1 MGNWDSGMIS
11 FSTRSQ
17 NFKTVKTQMTK
28 PENGRSENLVL
39 FWFFFPSASSCRTTA
54 LLGFS
59 FSLASPRHCPF
70 FFLPRGPIGN
80 WTRSTLSLS
89 QSLLSGVSARCRPAT
104 ADISALCVSLPL
116 SLSLSLS
123 LPPGL
128 SVC

>member
-59 FSLASPRHCPF
+59 FSLALPHRRPF

-80 WTRSTLSLS
+80 WTRSTLSLLV
-89 QSLLSGVSARCRPAT
+89 SLVSALRSLRSVPTGDCRHLCSPCL
-104 ADISALCVSLPL
+104 SASPKHINLLMM
-116 SLSLSLS
+116 
-123 LPPGL
+123 
-128 SVC
+128 